1 MKVVIC
7 PDSFK
12 ESATALEASQAV
24 QKGFQRVFVDASF
37 ELIPLADGGEGTS
50 EVLTKSLNGKFMEV
64 SVSDPLNN
72 KRNAKY
78 GFIND
83 QKLGIIEVAEAIGLH
98 LIKPEQRNPMITT
111 SYGVGELIND
121 AIKNKAS
128 KILIGIGGSST
139 NDCGV
144 GMLSALGAK
153 FYDKNNLEIK
163 VEGYILDKIESINID
178 NVLNKLQGVK
188 LEIACDVKNPL
199 FGEDGASKVYAK
211 QKGATPEMIDILE
224 EGVKNF
230 HRVVKKDLGVDLN
243 VESSG
248 ASGALGAAFILL
260 NSNLVPGIDLVLKYT
275 NFKEKI
281 KNADLIITGEGA
293 IDHQTA
299 FGKTISQVSKHGK
312 DNNIPVIVLA
322 GRVADDLDNLY
333 EIGVTAIFGIVDG
346 AKSLDQALKD
356 GIKSIE
362 KTSFNI
368 AKLIE
373 RRGM

>member
-12 ESATALEASQAV
+12 ESATALEASQAA

-50 EVLTKSLNGKFMEV
+50 EVLTNSLNGKFMEV

-72 KRNAKY
+72 KINAKY

-121 AIKNKAS
+121 AIKNKAN